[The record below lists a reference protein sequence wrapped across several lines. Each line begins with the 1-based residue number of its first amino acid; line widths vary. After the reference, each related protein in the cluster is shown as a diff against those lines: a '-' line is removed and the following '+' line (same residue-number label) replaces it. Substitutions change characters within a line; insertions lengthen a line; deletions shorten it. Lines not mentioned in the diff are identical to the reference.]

1 MPHHDPPQ
9 LFLVDGYALIYRAF
23 FAMISRPLTTS
34 KGINTSVAWG
44 IVNFLLRLRDK
55 YQPDYIAWINDA
67 GDSFRTETYAEYKS
81 TREKLDAELQA
92 DFDQSLEH
100 VSALLEAFR
109 LPQIEVPGYEA
120 DDVIGTLATRAAEA
134 GYQAVIV
141 SGDKDFYQLIDDH
154 IALLNPGR
162 GGPAA
167 VTEQWVDSA
176 NAQERLGVP
185 PGQVVD
191 YLALVGD
198 SSDNVPG
205 VRGIGPKGAAALLTE
220 YGDLESIIA
229 QAPSI
234 KQKRPREALAAHAD
248 NARLSRELVTL
259 KRDLPVEVEF
269 TDLAAQEPD
278 TEALGTLL
286 SEFEFYTLAER
297 LDLDATPQVT
307 GDTAVGVEETGR
319 PVVVV
324 DDPADL
330 SHLADTLRA
339 GGPVALSVQASSP
352 TVRSASLTGV
362 GLALPGGDT
371 WYLPFGHRNSVGA
384 LAAPTPVCNLPPLSD
399 PACAPMA
406 DLLIDAAVPK
416 LGHDM
421 KLGWEIL
428 RGAGVELSGVA
439 HDTMLESFVLD
450 PGRRSH
456 TLDNLSLDQMG
467 VQLRRWHDVV
477 GKGKTRVDFAEAEV
491 AAAAEYA
498 GRRAAAVLALH
509 QTFAPELERLSLTT
523 LLDEIEMPLIEVLV
537 DMEWTGIAIDQALFA
552 QLSQRYSSDLEAL
565 KTQIYQAAGQEFNL
579 NSPKQLAVV
588 LFEQGQ
594 LPVLKKTKTGPSTD
608 ADVLDQLSAMGHEV
622 PQLILAYRELQK
634 LLSTY
639 VDVLPQAVNPLTDR
653 IHTTYHQTGAATGRL
668 SSSDPNLQNIPVRT
682 DRGGEIRRAFV
693 ADPGHRF
700 VVADYSQIE
709 LRLMAHMSGDELL
722 VQAFEQGGD
731 IHRQTAAVTFDVLV
745 DEVTPGMRAQAKT
758 INFATIYGQ
767 GPFALG
773 KQLGI
778 SNADAKEFIAQ
789 YFQRFAGVR
798 AYLDLQVD
806 LARKQGYV
814 ETLFGRRRYITEIK
828 SKNFNVRSFGERTAQ
843 NTPLQGSAA
852 DLIKIA
858 MRNIHQQLADEELA
872 TRLIL
877 QVHDELVLEAPEA
890 EVDRVS
896 VLVRD
901 AMESAADLRVPLLA
915 DVGVG
920 FNWLD
925 AKA

>member
-55 YQPDYIAWINDA
+55 YQPDYIAWVNDA

-134 GYQAVIV
+134 GYQAAIV

-185 PGQVVD
+185 PRQVVD

-205 VRGIGPKGAAALLTE
+205 VKGIGPKGAVALLTE

-259 KRDLPVEVEF
+259 KRDLPVDVEV

-278 TEALGTLL
+278 TEALGALL
-286 SEFEFYTLAER
+286 SEFEFYSLAER
-297 LDLDATPQVT
+297 LDLDATHQPNR
-307 GDTAVGVEETGR
+307 DTVVDLEETGR
-319 PVVVV
+319 RVVVV

-330 SHLADTLRA
+330 SHLVDTLRA
-339 GGPVALSVQASSP
+339 GGPVALSVQASSR

-362 GLALPGGDT
+362 GLALSGGEI
-371 WYLPFGHRNSVGA
+371 WYLPFDHRNSVGA
-384 LAAPTPVCNLPPLSD
+384 LAAPTPVSNLPPLSD
-399 PACAPMA
+399 PVCGPLA
-406 DLLIDAAVPK
+406 DLLSDAAVPK

-421 KLGWEIL
+421 KFGWEIL
-428 RGAGVELSGVA
+428 RGAGVEFAGVA
-439 HDTMLESFVLD
+439 YDTMLESFVLD

-456 TLDNLSLDQMG
+456 TLDNVSLDQIG
-467 VQLRRWHDVV
+467 AQLRPWHDVV
-477 GKGKTRVDFAEAEV
+477 GKGKAQVDFAETAV
-491 AAAAEYA
+491 ADAAEYA
-498 GRRAAAVLALH
+498 GRRAAAALALH
-509 QTFAPELERLSLTT
+509 QTFAPELERLSLTM
-523 LLDEIEMPLIEVLV
+523 LLNEIEMPLIEVLV
-537 DMEWTGIAIDQALFA
+537 DMEWAGIAIDQALFA
-552 QLSQRYSSDLEAL
+552 QLSQRYSRELEAL
-565 KTQIYQAAGQEFNL
+565 KTQTYQAAGQEFNL

-608 ADVLDQLSAMGHEV
+608 ADVLDQLSAMGYEV

-639 VDVLPQAVNPLTDR
+639 VDVLPQAVNPLTSR

-693 ADPGHRF
+693 AGPGHRF

-709 LRLMAHMSGDELL
+709 LRLMAHLSGDELL

-731 IHRQTAAVTFDVLV
+731 IHRQTAAVTFDVSV
-745 DEVTPGMRAQAKT
+745 DEVTAEMRAQAKT

-789 YFQRFAGVR
+789 YFERFAGVR

-858 MRNIHQQLADEELA
+858 MRNIHQQLADEGLA

-920 FNWLD
+920 LNWLD